1 MAGLMF
7 IWLKI
12 SLPEH
17 PPDSLLAFLHEKP
30 LSLIETLFFFLQC
43 LQSVVLKVVEKNLL
57 LDFKKWAALSFT
69 GA

>member
-1 MAGLMF
+1 MF
-7 IWLKI
+7 IWRKI

-30 LSLIETLFFFLQC
+30 LSLIETFFFPQC

-69 GA
+69 AA